1 VYAKTK
7 DLASATVAKATKA
20 NELSQ
25 PFTLKVTGG
34 ATGSVMID
42 GSSDVNLNLNVSNAT
57 SANSANSAITA
68 LTASSANKAVL
79 ATKAEQDSEGN
90 NIAST
95 YATKSEL
102 KSLTD
107 KVPKFTFALNGNIL
121 TVSDGTN
128 SYQFVGTAV

>member
-1 VYAKTK
+1 MKSFVSAETLSAYAKKTDVASSLTLYAKTT

-95 YATKSEL
+95 
-102 KSLTD
+102 
-107 KVPKFTFALNGNIL
+107 
-121 TVSDGTN
+121 
-128 SYQFVGTAV
+128 